1 MSPSDHLPK
10 PTCRIEPGPGG
21 GEQAPGSFHF
31 ATDEL
36 LSLLGH
42 ELRTPLAGTLG
53 MLELVLAGDLAAD
66 QRSALELANASARSM
81 LRLVED
87 LHDLAR
93 METGRLELHESPFEV
108 RSWVE
113 KMAGELTFP
122 GAVEVS
128 VGVDPQLPEL
138 LIGDSDRIAHLVM
151 NLVEVFLKQGRFRHV
166 VVNFALECDGDGSF
180 LLLTVAGPGGV
191 LSAEDRSVLL
201 QTCGKVSP
209 VPLIAFR
216 DLGIKQAVIRNLT
229 ASLGAALWP
238 AEESATR
245 DIQALAIPIQVPA
258 EYTVEADKPRVEGTP
273 PEAGDECSGVNI
285 LLVEDDDAIR
295 KLVELLLQQ
304 RDWQVTAVADG
315 VQALELLQ
323 RGHFDLVLMDI
334 RMPRLDGLET
344 TRRIRRREQILGI
357 PALPIVGMTAH
368 AAAQDRALCLE
379 SGMDDHL
386 SKPIVSDRL
395 YSVIEKYLVR

>member
-1 MSPSDHLPK
+1 
-10 PTCRIEPGPGG
+10 
-21 GEQAPGSFHF
+21 
-31 ATDEL
+31 
-36 LSLLGH
+36 
-42 ELRTPLAGTLG
+42 
-53 MLELVLAGDLAAD
+53 
-66 QRSALELANASARSM
+66 
-81 LRLVED
+81 
-87 LHDLAR
+87 
-93 METGRLELHESPFEV
+93 
-108 RSWVE
+108 
-113 KMAGELTFP
+113 
-122 GAVEVS
+122 
-128 VGVDPQLPEL
+128 
-138 LIGDSDRIAHLVM
+138 
-151 NLVEVFLKQGRFRHV
+151 
-166 VVNFALECDGDGSF
+166 
-180 LLLTVAGPGGV
+180 
-191 LSAEDRSVLL
+191 
-201 QTCGKVSP
+201 
-209 VPLIAFR
+209 
-216 DLGIKQAVIRNLT
+216 VIRNLT